1 MGSFKKVFY
10 MTGILLIAV
19 LLLFHGD
26 AASAENSTKKPTE
39 KEIQEAMAHYQKG
52 SQLEEEGKVDE
63 AIVEYRISIKLNP
76 DDPDVHFNL
85 GLAYLKKKNN
95 KEAITAYKRVVELSP
110 RDAEAYK
117 LFGIAYVQEGD
128 KKEAV
133 RQWKNSLRIEPNQPD
148 VKEFIKMN
156 E

>member
-1 MGSFKKVFY
+1 MKVSKRALY
-10 MTGILLIAV
+10 MTGTLLIAG
-19 LLLFHGD
+19 LLLFYGD
-26 AASAENSTKKPTE
+26 AVSADNSSKKATE
-39 KEIQEAMAHYQKG
+39 KEIQEAMEHYKRA
-52 SQLEEEGKVDE
+52 SQLDEEGKVDE

-85 GLAYLKKKNN
+85 GLAYLKKKQY
-95 KEAITAYKRVVELSP
+95 KEAITVYKKVVELSP

-117 LFGIAYVQEGD
+117 LLGIAYIQEGD
-128 KKEAV
+128 KKEAL

>member
-1 MGSFKKVFY
+1 MKVLNKALY
-10 MTGILLIAV
+10 MTGTLLIAA
-19 LLLFHGD
+19 LLMFYSD
-26 AASAENSTKKPTE
+26 AALAENSDKKPTD
-39 KEIQEAMAHYQKG
+39 KEIAEAAAHYSKA
-52 SQLEEEGKVDE
+52 SQLDEEGKVDE

-76 DDPDVHFNL
+76 ADPDAHFNL
-85 GLAYLKKKNN
+85 GLAYLKKKQNR
-95 KEAITAYKRVVELSP
+95 EAIGAYKKVVELSP

-117 LFGIAYVQEGD
+117 LLGIAFIQEGD
-128 KKEAV
+128 KKEAI

>member
-1 MGSFKKVFY
+1 MKVLNKALY
-10 MTGILLIAV
+10 MTGT
-19 LLLFHGD
+19 LLFAVALLYGD
-26 AASAENSTKKPTE
+26 AVSADNSSKKPTD
-39 KEIQEAMAHYQKG
+39 KEMAEAAEHYSKA
-52 SQLEEEGKVDE
+52 SQLDEEGKVDE

-76 DDPDVHFNL
+76 NDTDVHFNL
-85 GLAYLKKKNN
+85 GLAYLKKKQN
-95 KEAITAYKRVVELSP
+95 KEAIGAYKKVVELSP

-117 LFGIAYVQEGD
+117 LLGIAYIQEGD

>member
-1 MGSFKKVFY
+1 MGSFKKALY
-10 MTGILLIAV
+10 MAGT
-19 LLLFHGD
+19 LLFAAALFYGD
-26 AASAENSTKKPTE
+26 AASADNSSKKPTD
-39 KEIQEAMAHYQKG
+39 KEMAEATEHYKRAA
-52 SQLEEEGKVDE
+52 QLDEEGKVDE

-76 DDPDVHFNL
+76 DDADVHFNL
-85 GLAYLKKKNN
+85 GLAYLKKKQN
-95 KEAITAYKRVVELSP
+95 KEAIGAYKKVVELSP

-117 LFGIAYVQEGD
+117 LLGIAYVQEGD

>member
-1 MGSFKKVFY
+1 MKVLNKALY
-10 MTGILLIAV
+10 MTGTLLFSV
-19 LLLFHGD
+19 LLFYSS
-26 AASAENSTKKPTE
+26 AALAENSDKKPAD
-39 KEIQEAMAHYQKG
+39 KVIQEALEHYKKA
-52 SQLEEEGKVDE
+52 SQLDEEGKVDE

-76 DDPDVHFNL
+76 ADPDAHFNL
-85 GLAYLKKKNN
+85 GLAYLKKKQN
-95 KEAITAYKRVVELSP
+95 KEAIGAYKKVVELSP

-117 LFGIAYVQEGD
+117 LLGIAYIQEGD
-128 KKEAV
+128 KKEAI

>member
-1 MGSFKKVFY
+1 M
-10 MTGILLIAV
+10 
-19 LLLFHGD
+19 
-26 AASAENSTKKPTE
+26 
-39 KEIQEAMAHYQKG
+39 
-52 SQLEEEGKVDE
+52 
-63 AIVEYRISIKLNP
+63 
-76 DDPDVHFNL
+76 
-85 GLAYLKKKNN
+85 
-95 KEAITAYKRVVELSP
+95 VELSP

-117 LFGIAYVQEGD
+117 LLGIAYIQEGD

>member
-1 MGSFKKVFY
+1 MKVLKRALY
-10 MTGILLIAV
+10 ITGT
-19 LLLFHGD
+19 LLFAALLFYGD
-26 AASAENSTKKPTE
+26 AALAENSPKKPTD
-39 KEIQEAMAHYQKG
+39 KEVQEAMEHYQKA
-52 SQLEEEGKVDE
+52 SQLEEAGKIDE

-85 GLAYLKKKNN
+85 GLAYLKKKQN
-95 KEAITAYKRVVELSP
+95 KEAIAAYKKVVELSP
-110 RDAEAYK
+110 RDSEAYK
-117 LFGIAYVQEGD
+117 LLGIAYIQEGD